1 VSELNI
7 GIIGGGIGGMTTAV
21 ALRQFGYNVTVY
33 ERAHALNEAGAGMML
48 WANAMRVFLELGLVE
63 KIRPFGGEMNSFV
76 VRGSNGKTLMD
87 IATGDFD
94 VPSVCIRRADLL
106 SILVAEVPHQHIK
119 LNHKLANITQINDKV
134 VVGFENGV
142 TKEHDAVIGADG
154 IGSIVR
160 KQIFDDCEPVYRGYK
175 IWRGIATYFGDDAAD
190 GVSSE
195 TWGVGQRFGILNT
208 GEGRFTWYA
217 TANSKRNHIDSPN
230 GRKAELLELFA
241 GWHNPINHLI
251 SNTNDDA
258 IMKNSASDLPQLKRW
273 VKGRI
278 ALLGDAAHP
287 ITPNLGQGGGMAI
300 EDALVLAKSLRHEK
314 SVENALK
321 LYEKKRIT
329 RTKHI
334 QQRSRLMGKIGQ
346 WQNPLIVSGRE
357 IVTNLL
363 PAKIFEFNLRRVY
376 SYKT

>member
-1 VSELNI
+1 VDKSNI
-7 GIIGGGIGGMTTAV
+7 GIIGGGIGGIVTAV

-33 ERAHALNEAGAGMML
+33 ERASALNESGAGMML

-63 KIRPFGGEMNSFV
+63 KIKPYGGEMNQFL
-76 VRGSNGKTLMD
+76 VRTDNGKVLMN
-87 IATGDFD
+87 IATGDFE

-106 SILVAEVPHQHIK
+106 SILVGELPTEIIN
-119 LNHKLANITQINDKV
+119 LSHKLENIEQINDKV
-134 VVGFENGV
+134 VVRFENGV
-142 TKEHDAVIGADG
+142 MNEHDAVIGADG

-160 KQIFDDCEPVYRGYK
+160 RQIFDNCQPIYRGYK
-175 IWRGIATYFGDDAAD
+175 IWRGIAEYFGDDVCD
-190 GVSSE
+190 GESSE

-208 GEGRFTWYA
+208 GKGRFTWYA
-217 TANSKRNHIDSPN
+217 TANVLRTHADSPN
-230 GRKAELLELFA
+230 GRKAELLNLFD
-241 GWHNPINHLI
+241 GWHNPINALI
-251 SNTNDDA
+251 ANTNDNT
-258 IMKNSASDLPQLKRW
+258 IMKNSASDLPQLKHW
-273 VKGRI
+273 AKGRI

-300 EDALVLAKSLRHEK
+300 EDALVLAKCLRAEN
-314 SVENALK
+314 SIENALK
-321 LYEKKRIT
+321 TYEKKRIT

>member
-1 VSELNI
+1 VSKLNI

-21 ALRQFGYNVTVY
+21 ALRHFGYNVTVY
-33 ERAHALNEAGAGMML
+33 ERANTQIEAGAGMML

-63 KIRPFGGEMNSFV
+63 KIKPFGGEMNQFL
-76 VRGSNGKTLMD
+76 VRTSGGKVLMN
-87 IATGDFD
+87 IATGHFE
-94 VPSVCIRRADLL
+94 VPSLCLRRADLL
-106 SILVAEVPHQHIK
+106 SILVAEVPKECVNLSHTLK
-119 LNHKLANITQINDKV
+119 NIEQINDKV
-134 VVGFENGV
+134 IIEFENGQI
-142 TKEHDAVIGADG
+142 KEHDAVIGADG

-160 KQIFDDCEPVYRGYK
+160 KQIFDDCKPIYRGYK
-175 IWRGIATYFGDDAAD
+175 IWRGIATYFGDAVAF
-190 GVSSE
+190 GTSSE

-208 GEGRFTWYA
+208 GGGRFTWYA
-217 TANSKRNHIDSPN
+217 TANTSRQHIDSPN

-241 GWHNPINHLI
+241 DWHNPINHLI
-251 SNTNDDA
+251 SNTKDDA

-278 ALLGDAAHP
+278 ALMGDAAHP

-300 EDALVLAKSLRHEK
+300 EDALVLAKSFRQEN
-314 SVENALK
+314 SIENALK

-334 QQRSRLMGKIGQ
+334 QQRSRLIGKIGQ
-346 WQNPLIVSGRE
+346 WQNPLITGGRE
-357 IVTNLL
+357 ILINLL

>member
-1 VSELNI
+1 
-7 GIIGGGIGGMTTAV
+7 MATAV
-21 ALRQFGYNVTVY
+21 ALRQFGYHVTVY
-33 ERAHALNEAGAGMML
+33 ERASALNEAGAGMML

-63 KIRPFGGEMNSFV
+63 KIKPFGGEMNYFL
-76 VRGSNGKTLMD
+76 VRTSNGKILMN
-87 IATGDFD
+87 IATGDFE

-106 SILVAEVPHQHIK
+106 SILVGEVPVKQIK
-119 LNHKLANITQINDKV
+119 LNHTLKNVKQIKDKV
-134 VVGFENGV
+134 VISFENGV

-160 KQIFDDCEPVYRGYK
+160 KQIFDNCQPVYRGYK
-175 IWRGIATYFGDDAAD
+175 IWRGIATYFGNEVSD

-195 TWGVGQRFGILNT
+195 TWGIGQRFGILNT

-217 TANSKRNHIDSPN
+217 TGNTSRHHVDSPD
-230 GRKAELLELFA
+230 GRKSELLNLFD

-273 VKGRI
+273 VNGRV

-300 EDALVLAKSLRHEK
+300 EDALVLAKCLRK
-314 SVENALK
+314 ENSIETALK

-346 WQNPLIVSGRE
+346 WQNPLIVGGRE

>member
-1 VSELNI
+1 MSLDI

-33 ERAHALNEAGAGMML
+33 ERASAQTEAGAGMML
-48 WANAMRVFLELGLVE
+48 WANAMRVLLELGLVE
-63 KIRPFGGEMNSFV
+63 KVKPMSGAINQFL
-76 VRGSNGKTLMD
+76 VRTSNGKILMN
-87 IATGDFD
+87 IATGDFE
-94 VPSVCIRRADLL
+94 VPSVCVRRADLL
-106 SILVAEVPHQHIK
+106 AMLVNEVPCEHVK
-119 LNHKLANITQINDKV
+119 LKYTLKNINQINDKV
-134 VVGFENGV
+134 VINFENGE
-142 TKEHDAVIGADG
+142 TKEHDMVIGADG
-154 IGSIVR
+154 IHSIVR
-160 KQIFDDCEPVYRGYK
+160 KQIFDDCKPIYRGYMV
-175 IWRGIATYFGDDAAD
+175 WRGITTYFGDEVAD

-195 TWGVGQRFGILNT
+195 TWGVGQRFGLLNT

-217 TANSKRNHIDSPN
+217 TANTSANHQDAEI
-230 GRKAELLELFA
+230 GRKAELLNLFKD
-241 GWHNPINHLI
+241 WHNPITTLI
-251 SNTNDDA
+251 SSTKDDA
-258 IMKNSASDLPQLKRW
+258 VMKNGAFDLPPLKSW
-273 VKGRI
+273 TNGRI

-287 ITPNLGQGGGMAI
+287 CTPNLGQGGGMAI
-300 EDALVLAKSLRHEK
+300 EDALVLAKSLRHEN
-314 SVENALK
+314 SIESALK

-363 PAKIFEFNLRRVY
+363 PAKIFEFNLRRIY

>member
-1 VSELNI
+1 VSKSNI
-7 GIIGGGIGGMTTAV
+7 GIIGGGIGGTATAV
-21 ALRQFGYNVTVY
+21 ALRQFGHSVTVY
-33 ERAHALNEAGAGMML
+33 ERASALNEAGAGMML

-63 KIRPFGGEMNSFV
+63 KIRPFGGEMNSFW
-76 VRGSNGKTLMD
+76 VRTSNGKVLMD
-87 IATGDFD
+87 ITTGDFE

-106 SILVAEVPHQHIK
+106 SVLVNEVPNKHIK
-119 LNHKLANITQINDKV
+119 LDHTLKNITQINDKV
-134 VVGFENGV
+134 IISFENGV

-160 KQIFDDCEPVYRGYK
+160 KQMFDDCQPVYRGYK
-175 IWRGIATYFGDDAAD
+175 IWRGIATYFGDDMTD

-195 TWGVGQRFGILNT
+195 TWGIGQRFGILNM

-217 TANSKRNHIDSPN
+217 TANSPRNHIDSPN

-241 GWHNPINHLI
+241 DWHNPINRLI
-251 SNTNDDA
+251 SNTKDDV

-300 EDALVLAKSLRHEK
+300 EDALVLAKSLRQE
-314 SVENALK
+314 SSIETALK

-334 QQRSRLMGKIGQ
+334 QQRSRLMGRIGQ
-346 WQNPLIVSGRE
+346 WQNPFIVGGRE

>member
-1 VSELNI
+1 
-7 GIIGGGIGGMTTAV
+7 MATAV
-21 ALRQFGYNVTVY
+21 ALRQFGHNITVY
-33 ERAHALNEAGAGMML
+33 ERASAQNEAGAGMML
-48 WANAMRVFLELGLVE
+48 WANAMRVFLELELVE
-63 KIRPFGGEMNSFV
+63 KIKPFGGEMNNFLV
-76 VRGSNGKTLMD
+76 HTSNGKVLMN
-87 IATGDFD
+87 IATGDFE
-94 VPSVCIRRADLL
+94 VPSVCLRRADLL
-106 SILVAEVPHQHIK
+106 SVLVNEVPQKHIN
-119 LNHKLANITQINDKV
+119 LNHTLKNITQIKDKV
-134 VVGFENGV
+134 VVNFENGV
-142 TKEHDAVIGADG
+142 CKEHDAVIGADG
-154 IGSIVR
+154 IHSIVR
-160 KQIFDDCEPVYRGYK
+160 KQIFDDCKPVYRGYMV
-175 IWRGIATYFGDDAAD
+175 WRGIATYFGNDVAD

-195 TWGVGQRFGILNT
+195 TWGIGQRFGILNT
-208 GEGRFTWYA
+208 GKGRFTWYA
-217 TANSKRNHIDSPN
+217 TANTSRDHIDSPN

-241 GWHNPINHLI
+241 DWHNPITTLI
-251 SNTNDDA
+251 SSTNDDA

-273 VKGRI
+273 VNGRI

-300 EDALVLAKSLRHEK
+300 EDALVLAKSLRQEN
-314 SVENALK
+314 SIENALK